1 MLAKT
6 VSYSNVTAFKISSQK
21 LGNPIIVLSGKI
33 SRSGMKHIQ
42 IFVFSVVK
50 TWIEKREKIIEI

>member
-21 LGNPIIVLSGKI
+21 LGNPIIVLSEKI

-50 TWIEKREKIIEI
+50 TWIEKKRKNH